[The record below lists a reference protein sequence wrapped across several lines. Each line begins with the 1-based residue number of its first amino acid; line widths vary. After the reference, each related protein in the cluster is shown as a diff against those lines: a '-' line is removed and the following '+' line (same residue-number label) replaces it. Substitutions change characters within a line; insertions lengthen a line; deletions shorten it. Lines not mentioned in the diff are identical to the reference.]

1 MPDVEIKIDG
11 VEGKLNLGTE
21 KGKNVVVLVPGA

>member
-11 VEGKLNLGTE
+11 PEGKVNLGKE

>member
-21 KGKNVVVLVPGA
+21 EGKNVVVLVPGA